1 MKLIDITKKT
11 DKELM
16 EFIDASRTELAKVVI
31 ESRSK
36 EVRDTKVIGRL
47 KKTISRALTIA
58 REREI
63 AKMEAAE

>member
-11 DKELM
+11 DKELI